1 MTPAKTA
8 KTAFILG
15 NPRIAVG
22 ALNSYCAVSCAQPFA
37 ATV

>member
-1 MTPAKTA
+1 MTAAKTA
-8 KTAFILG
+8 KTAFIPG

-22 ALNSYCAVSCAQPFA
+22 ELSSYCAVSCAQPFA